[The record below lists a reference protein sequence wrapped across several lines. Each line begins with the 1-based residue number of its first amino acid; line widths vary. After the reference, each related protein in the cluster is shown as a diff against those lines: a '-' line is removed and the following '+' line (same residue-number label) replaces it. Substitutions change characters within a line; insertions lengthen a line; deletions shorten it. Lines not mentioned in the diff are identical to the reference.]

1 LSTPPILGTL
11 DPEAPTPLGRT
22 SRLRRVVAEPVV
34 GLMIQRA
41 LVMDV
46 AHPLVAAGVDDH
58 SAFRRHPW
66 RRALFT
72 VDTALRLVFGD
83 TPTAQKAVR
92 QIYATHDHINGTLAD
107 SSDATGGAGPWPTGS
122 PYTAHDASLLT
133 WVWATL
139 VDSAQVAYE
148 RWVAPFTPAEADEY
162 YADMV
167 AFARFIG
174 IPADLLPVDRHA
186 FSRYLDAMLDGDSLG
201 HSAVGRELTRHILWF
216 EHRTVPSPIVRVGRV
231 LAVVTLDQRL
241 RQALD
246 LRLSPADEQFG
257 RRLDQRLR
265 LSYRHLPRARAG
277 VPMLYVRLRQPTV
290 GLARRLRS
298 GRDG

>member
-1 LSTPPILGTL
+1 
-11 DPEAPTPLGRT
+11 
-22 SRLRRVVAEPVV
+22 
-34 GLMIQRA
+34 MIQRA

-46 AHPLVAAGVDDH
+46 AHPLVAAGVEDH

-66 RRALFT
+66 RRALIT

-83 TPTAQKAVR
+83 TPTAQAAVR

-107 SSDATGGAGPWPTGS
+107 SSDPSDSSAADGPWPTGS
-122 PYTAHDASLLT
+122 SYTAHDASLLT

-148 RWVAPFTPAEADEY
+148 RFVAPFTDTEADEY

-167 AFARFIG
+167 SFARFIG
-174 IPADLLPVDRHA
+174 IPGALLPVDRHA
-186 FSRYLDAMLDGDSLG
+186 FALYLDAMLDSDSLG

-216 EHRTVPSPIVRVGRV
+216 EHRTVPPPIVRLGRV
-231 LAVVTLDQRL
+231 LAVVTLDERL

-246 LRLSPADEQFG
+246 IELSPADERFG
-257 RRLDQRLR
+257 RRLDQWLR

-298 GRDG
+298 GRDGSSLSH